1 MVKKVTPRQLKAIE
15 SLLTAGDKT
24 EAAKAAGVSRKTIYR
39 WLKQDA
45 FKQALAEAEAEA
57 LDALSREL
65 VVLGSKATTTLK
77 EAMTRDTPASTRVR
91 AADIVLARLLQLR
104 ELVTLEARILALEQA
119 LEAEQEREARLRR
132 TV

>member
-15 SLLTAGDKT
+15 TLLTTGDKT
-24 EAAKAAGVSRKTIYR
+24 EAAKTAGVSRKTIYR

-65 VVLGSKATTTLK
+65 VALGSKATATLK
-77 EAMTRDTPASTRVR
+77 GAMTGNTPAATKVR

-104 ELVTLEARILALEQA
+104 ELVTLETRVLALEQA
-119 LEAEQEREARLRR
+119 LEVAQE
-132 TV
+132 